1 MVVEYLGGRGL
12 LLQLIE
18 QNPGMTRA
26 ARTGSAKKAIR
37 LFCLECL
44 GGSPSEVKGCTDN
57 ICPLWPY
64 RLGRGFIDPELP
76 IPEKQEMSD
85 EELERLREIA
95 ANARAAKEQV

>member
-1 MVVEYLGGRGL
+1 MVVEYLGSRAL
-12 LLQLIE
+12 LLQLVN
-18 QNPGMTRA
+18 QNPGMARA

-44 GGSPSEVKGCTDN
+44 GGSPGEVKGCTDR

-76 IPEKQEMSD
+76 IPEKQELSD
-85 EELERLREIA
+85 KELARLREIA
-95 ANARAAKEQV
+95 AKARAAKETE